1 MSGVRNQSLEA
12 LGVARKTGNGG
23 RKGGG
28 DQMGVHGR
36 TGMGREGLKDVVA
49 WVEVTSRVFRV
60 MGQDR
65 VFLIPAWDIKPGADA
80 VRKIDETPQI
90 RTVYKRVPAEEGG
103 GTAKQRS
110 IRRKFERV
118 EGFEKEIEKLRGKL
132 AYEQD
137 SRQKWVQEM
146 DKERNMKNEE
156 IQKWRVMAEER
167 QMMLEL
173 GEDENMTERGGKR
186 GGAGKGKGKGKA
198 DEKGKEKQSG
208 RGNGKEV
215 DAGMDEGNGREKEAS
230 AGEDGGERG
239 GDDGDDDGGDDR
251 DKGRKG
257 NKKTAKKENKK
268 KTDAEKKE
276 EEEAKLK
283 AEADAFRER
292 RKDRKAAFMA
302 ECHRKCRE
310 EFAATEKAVWMEEY
324 KSRGEKEYNKKQRG
338 GAKLAKGERKV
349 SDKERTNK
357 RAEITAMVS
366 RGFVCG

>member
-1 MSGVRNQSLEA
+1 
-12 LGVARKTGNGG
+12 VARKTGNGG

-60 MGQDR
+60 TGQDR

-80 VRKIDETPQI
+80 VRKIEETPQI
-90 RTVYKRVPAEEGG
+90 RTVYMRVPAEEGG

-110 IRRKFERV
+110 IRRKFEMV
-118 EGFEKEIEKLRGKL
+118 EGFEKEIEKLREKL

-146 DKERNMKNEE
+146 DKERKKKNEE
-156 IQKWRVMAEER
+156 IEKWRAMAEER
-167 QMMLEL
+167 QLMLEL
-173 GEDENMTERGGKR
+173 GEDGNATERGGKR
-186 GGAGKGKGKGKA
+186 GGAGKGKA
-198 DEKGKEKQSG
+198 DEKGKEKESG

-215 DAGMDEGNGREKEAS
+215 DAGMDEGKGRKKEAS
-230 AGEDGGERG
+230 AGEDGGERE

-257 NKKTAKKENKK
+257 NKKTAKKGNKK

-283 AEADAFRER
+283 AEADAFREG

-338 GAKLAKGERKV
+338 GVKLARGEWKV

-366 RGFVCG
+366 RGFFCG

>member
-36 TGMGREGLKDVVA
+36 TGMGREGLKDVIA

-80 VRKIDETPQI
+80 VRKIEETPQI

-118 EGFEKEIEKLRGKL
+118 VGLEKEIVQLRERL
-132 AYEQD
+132 AYEQG
-137 SRQKWVQEM
+137 SRKKWVQEM
-146 DKERNMKNEE
+146 DKERKKKNEE
-156 IQKWRVMAEER
+156 IQKWRAMAEER

-173 GEDENMTERGGKR
+173 GKDENMTERGGKR

-198 DEKGKEKQSG
+198 DEKGKEKESG
-208 RGNGKEV
+208 KGNGKEV
-215 DAGMDEGNGREKEAS
+215 DAGMDEGKGKEKEAS
-230 AGEDGGERG
+230 AGEIG
-239 GDDGDDDGGDDR
+239 GDDGDDDGDDDR

-257 NKKTAKKENKK
+257 NKKTVTKGNKK

-276 EEEAKLK
+276 EEQAKLK
-283 AEADAFRER
+283 AEADAFREG

-310 EFAATEKAVWMEEY
+310 EFAATEKAVLMEEY

-338 GAKLAKGERKV
+338 GAKLARGERKV

-366 RGFVCG
+366 RGFFCG